1 MTATTDLST
10 QTSTT
15 TTLSTPT
22 HASSTEPLPRK
33 WVARVFGHLAGQL
46 GSKLADLYGGLKSE
60 LVQAE
65 WGLGLAGF
73 TGEEIDRGV
82 NACHSRKFAPTLG
95 EFLHLCRP
103 CLDPEMAWREAQAGL
118 SARRQGQ
125 DGIWFHPAVWRAAC
139 ELRDELTHG
148 QFKGHRNVWEHVLR
162 AEFAKGFVEP
172 VPPVPVV
179 VTKNETLIPMP
190 ESVRLRLA
198 ELGLSL
204 GKGKLCAN

>member
-1 MTATTDLST
+1 M
-10 QTSTT
+10 
-15 TTLSTPT
+15 
-22 HASSTEPLPRK
+22 
-33 WVARVFGHLAGQL
+33 ARVFERLAGQL
-46 GSKLADLYGGLKSE
+46 GSKLADLYGGVKSE

-82 NACHSRKFAPTLG
+82 TACHGRKFAPTLG

-103 CLDPEMAWREAQAGL
+103 SLDGEIAWREAQTGL
-118 SARRQGQ
+118 SERRQGR
-125 DGIWFHPAVWRAAC
+125 DGVWSHPAVYRAARVMNE
-139 ELRDELTHG
+139 ELVHG
-148 QFKGHRNVWEHVLR
+148 HFKGHRNVWEHVLR
-162 AEFAKGFVEP
+162 TEFAKGFVEP
-172 VPPVPVV
+172 VTPVPVV
-179 VTKNETLIPMP
+179 LTKNETLIPMP